1 MKLISWNINGIRAF
15 SKKNILPEF
24 LKIHNPDILCFQ
36 ETKAHIEQLT
46 DDIININ
53 GYKSYFSSGLRKGYS
68 GVAVYTKE
76 EPISVKTGFGLNPI
90 FDQEGRILIIEYSQF
105 ILFNIYF
112 PNGASRKDRLDFKMD
127 FYQELLKYLDNIQH
141 KNKSIIITG
150 DINTAHTEIDLARP
164 KENKNTSGFLEIE
177 RVWIDKLINEYQFID
192 TFRKFNSEPNWY
204 TWWDTKTKARERNVG
219 WRIDYFFV
227 NKPLQDNLKNAKIL
241 SEVFG
246 SDHCPILLEL
256 EFKFK

>member
-15 SKKNILPEF
+15 SKKNILSGF
-24 LKIHNPDILCFQ
+24 INTYNPDILCFQ
-36 ETKAHIEQLT
+36 ETKAHIDQLT
-46 DDIININ
+46 DEIINIDN
-53 GYKSYFSSGLRKGYS
+53 YKSYFSSGIRKGYS

-76 EPISVKTGFGLNPI
+76 EPISVLTGFGLNPI
-90 FDQEGRILIIEYSQF
+90 FDQEGRILIMEFKKF

-112 PNGASRKDRLDFKMD
+112 PNGASRKERLDFKMD
-127 FYQELLKYLDNIQH
+127 FYQELLIYLDKIDH

-164 KENKNTSGFLEIE
+164 KENKNTSGFLSIE
-177 RVWIDKLINEYQFID
+177 REWIDKLTSEYHFVD

-204 TWWDTKTKARERNVG
+204 TWWDTKTRARDRNIG

-227 NKPLQDNLKNAKIL
+227 NQSLQNNVKDAKIL
-241 SEVFG
+241 SEVMG
-246 SDHCPILLEL
+246 SDHCPVLLEL
-256 EFKFK
+256 KF

>member
-15 SKKNILPEF
+15 SKKNILSGF
-24 LKIHNPDILCFQ
+24 INTYNPDILCFQ
-36 ETKAHIEQLT
+36 ETKAHIDQLT
-46 DDIININ
+46 DEIINIDN
-53 GYKSYFSSGLRKGYS
+53 YKSYFSSGIRKGYS

-76 EPISVKTGFGLNPI
+76 EPISVLTGFGLNPI
-90 FDQEGRILIIEYSQF
+90 FDQEGRILIMEFKKF

-112 PNGASRKDRLDFKMD
+112 PNGASRKERLDFKMD
-127 FYQELLKYLDNIQH
+127 FYQELLIYLDKIDH

-164 KENKNTSGFLEIE
+164 KENKNTSGFLSIE
-177 RVWIDKLINEYQFID
+177 REWIDKLISEYHFVD

-204 TWWDTKTKARERNVG
+204 TWWDTKTRARDRNIG

-227 NKPLQDNLKNAKIL
+227 NQSLQNNLKDAKIL
-241 SEVFG
+241 SEVMG
-246 SDHCPILLEL
+246 SDHCPVLLEL
-256 EFKFK
+256 KF

>member
-24 LKIHNPDILCFQ
+24 INKYQPDIICFQ

-46 DDIININ
+46 DEVINIDN
-53 GYKSYFSSGLRKGYS
+53 YKSYFSSGIRKGYS

-76 EPISVKTGFGLNPI
+76 KPIYVSTGFGLNPI
-90 FDQEGRILIIEYSQF
+90 FDQEGRILILEYSRF

-112 PNGASRKDRLDFKMD
+112 PNGASKTKKERLKYKLE
-127 FYQELLKYLDNIQH
+127 FYQELLNYLEKIEH

-164 KENKNTSGFLEIE
+164 KENKNTSGFLEVE
-177 RVWIDKLINEYQFID
+177 RDWIDKLINDYKFID

-204 TWWDTKTKARERNVG
+204 TWWDTKTRARDRNIG

-227 NKPLQDNLKNAKIL
+227 NQSLQNNIKDAKIL
-241 SEVFG
+241 SEVLG

-256 EFKFK
+256 DF